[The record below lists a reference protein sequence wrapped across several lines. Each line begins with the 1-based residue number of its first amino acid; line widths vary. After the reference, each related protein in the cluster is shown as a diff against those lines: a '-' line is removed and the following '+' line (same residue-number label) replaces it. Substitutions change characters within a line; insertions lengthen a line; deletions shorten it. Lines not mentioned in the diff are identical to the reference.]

1 MQARKEAVFSKFE
14 HLVTAIKSKQAFY
27 APGLLSVVILCF
39 IVGAGGCIGDREPVS
54 QEGELNFNVMP
65 EKIRVAEGEIFEIEL
80 FLANTGD
87 TPVNVWEMKEQVSYD
102 IFFLDSNGSY
112 VPYECGVI
120 ERVQL
125 TDEALVELQPG
136 EFLQAWR
143 DSSCWTLPP
152 GEYTLFAEYHTSA
165 GESITKPYWIGRLRS
180 NNGSIF
186 VEAENDSSL
195 LESGPSPEKGA
206 VEELNASDEPVVA
219 TEVSYELIYLSP
231 EELAK
236 ESDLILIGSVK
247 EILPARWNTP
257 DGKQPENAFEGLDWN
272 AVIYRDVVISVDEYL
287 KNSLPSNEVVVRVLG
302 GTVGNLGMDV
312 EDEASFEPGEDV
324 LLYLVEDTSPAT
336 KDLEPEHFR
345 VRGFFQGKYTLAGDG
360 KAVKSGETADLEELL
375 KIIGDGDQS

>member
-1 MQARKEAVFSKFE
+1 MEIKFKHILFILFSCF
-14 HLVTAIKSKQAFY
+14 
-27 APGLLSVVILCF
+27 LLA
-39 IVGAGGCIGDREPVS
+39 GAAGCIGDREPVS
-54 QEGELNFNVMP
+54 QEGELNFNVFP

-87 TPVNVWEMKEQVSYD
+87 TPVNVWEMEEQVSYD

-125 TDEALVELQPG
+125 TDESLVELQPG

-152 GEYTLFAEYHTSA
+152 GEYTLFAEYHTAA

-186 VEAENDSSL
+186 VEAENDSSSSSSSSS
-195 LESGPSPEKGA
+195 ESVSSPENGA
-206 VEELNASDEPVVA
+206 VEELNASDAPMIIG
-219 TEVSYELIYLSP
+219 VSYELIYLSP
-231 EELAK
+231 EDLANK
-236 ESDLILIGSVK
+236 SDLILIGSVK

-257 DGKQPENAFEGLDWN
+257 DGEQPENVLEDLNWN
-272 AVIYRDVVISVDEYL
+272 DVIYRDVVVSVDDYL

-336 KDLEPEHFR
+336 KDLGPEHFR
-345 VRGFFQGKYTLAGDG
+345 VTGISQGKYTLTGDG
-360 KAVKSGETADLEELL
+360 KAVKFGETVELEELL
-375 KIIGDGDQS
+375 RIINAVN